1 MSAVQIEV
9 RMLGPMT
16 LRCEGQEVRDTD
28 NRARKIWLLL
38 AYMAARRGQA
48 IPQEE
53 LVALL
58 WEREERSSNPA
69 NALKTMFHRLRSM
82 MCQLDALRDRNLII
96 RKNGTYSWNPD
107 LCFTLDTETFESLC
121 RDALACQEPGQQ
133 LELLRR
139 ALALYRGDFLP
150 KLSSESWVNAVNTYY
165 HGLYLQSVSRLV
177 ALLEARGLWQEIEG
191 ICRTAV
197 ALDPYN
203 EVLCQHLLR
212 SLLQQEKQ
220 QDAADTYQRMSE
232 LLFDTFGVMPSEESK
247 SLYREALSHSNEMA
261 TSIDL
266 IRDQLR
272 EPIAATG
279 AMVCQYDFFK
289 IIYQAEARSVSRNG
303 YASHLCLFSIT
314 GADDQPLAKRSL
326 EVCMENFQDL
336 ACASL
341 RKGDVMSRCSVSQYI
356 VLLSRANYENSR
368 KVCDRVVRAF
378 RKKYPHSPAVLRC
391 AVQPL
396 EPMA

>member
-9 RMLGPMT
+9 QMLGPMT

-121 RDALACQEPGQQ
+121 RDALACQDPDQQ

-177 ALLEARGLWQEIEG
+177 ALLEARGSGRRLRASAAPPWPWTPITRSSAST
-191 ICRTAV
+191 CSAPSSSRRSSRT
-197 ALDPYN
+197 
-203 EVLCQHLLR
+203 R
-212 SLLQQEKQ
+212 R
-220 QDAADTYQRMSE
+220 T
-232 LLFDTFGVMPSEESK
+232 
-247 SLYREALSHSNEMA
+247 
-261 TSIDL
+261 
-266 IRDQLR
+266 
-272 EPIAATG
+272 PISA
-279 AMVCQYDFFK
+279 
-289 IIYQAEARSVSRNG
+289 
-303 YASHLCLFSIT
+303 
-314 GADDQPLAKRSL
+314 
-326 EVCMENFQDL
+326 
-336 ACASL
+336 
-341 RKGDVMSRCSVSQYI
+341 
-356 VLLSRANYENSR
+356 
-368 KVCDRVVRAF
+368 
-378 RKKYPHSPAVLRC
+378 
-391 AVQPL
+391 
-396 EPMA
+396 

>member
-1 MSAVQIEV
+1 MSTVQIELQ
-9 RMLGPMT
+9 MLGPMT

-69 NALKTMFHRLRSM
+69 NALKTMFHRLRNM
-82 MCQLDALRDRNLII
+82 MCQLDALRDRNIII

-107 LCFTLDTETFESLC
+107 LRFTLDTETFEALC
-121 RDALACQEPGQQ
+121 RKGFACQDDARQ
-133 LELLRR
+133 LKILRQ

-165 HGLYLQSVSRLV
+165 HGLYLQLVTRLV
-177 ALLEARGLWQEIEG
+177 TLLEAQALWPEIEG
-191 ICRTAV
+191 ICRAAV

-203 EVLCQHLLR
+203 EVLYQHLLR
-212 SLLQQEKQ
+212 ALLQQEKQ
-220 QDAADTYQRMSE
+220 QDAADIYQRMSD
-232 LLFDTFGVMPSEESK
+232 LLFDTFGVMPTEESK

-289 IIYQAEARSVSRNG
+289 IIYQAEAPFGILSFKTFNQPLVEVG
-303 YASHLCLFSIT
+303 QAVQLFVEKDSIHYF
-314 GADDQPLAKRSL
+314 DDQER
-326 EVCMENFQDL
+326 
-336 ACASL
+336 
-341 RKGDVMSRCSVSQYI
+341 
-356 VLLSRANYENSR
+356 
-368 KVCDRVVRAF
+368 RVEA
-378 RKKYPHSPAVLRC
+378 
-391 AVQPL
+391 
-396 EPMA
+396 

>member
-1 MSAVQIEV
+1 MSTVQIELQ
-9 RMLGPMT
+9 MLGPMT

-28 NRARKIWLLL
+28 HRARKIWLLL
-38 AYMAARRGQA
+38 ADMANRLGQA

-69 NALKTMFHRLRSM
+69 NAQKTMFHRLRNM
-82 MCQLDALRDRNLII
+82 MCQLDALRDRNIII

-107 LCFTLDTETFESLC
+107 LRFTLDTETFEALC
-121 RDALACQEPGQQ
+121 RKGFACQDDARQ
-133 LELLRR
+133 LKILRQ

-165 HGLYLQSVSRLV
+165 HGLYLQLVTRLV
-177 ALLEARGLWQEIEG
+177 TLLEAQALWPEIEG
-191 ICRTAV
+191 ICRAAV

-203 EVLCQHLLR
+203 EVLYQHLR
-212 SLLQQEKQ
+212 
-220 QDAADTYQRMSE
+220 D
-232 LLFDTFGVMPSEESK
+232 LLFDTFGVMPTEESK

-314 GADDQPLAKRSL
+314 GSDDQPLTKRSL

-368 KVCDRVVRAF
+368 RVCDRVVRAF
-378 RKKYPHSPAVLRC
+378 KKKYPHSPAILRC

>member
-1 MSAVQIEV
+1 
-9 RMLGPMT
+9 
-16 LRCEGQEVRDTD
+16 
-28 NRARKIWLLL
+28 
-38 AYMAARRGQA
+38 
-48 IPQEE
+48 
-53 LVALL
+53 
-58 WEREERSSNPA
+58 
-69 NALKTMFHRLRSM
+69 
-82 MCQLDALRDRNLII
+82 
-96 RKNGTYSWNPD
+96 
-107 LCFTLDTETFESLC
+107 
-121 RDALACQEPGQQ
+121 
-133 LELLRR
+133 
-139 ALALYRGDFLP
+139 
-150 KLSSESWVNAVNTYY
+150 
-165 HGLYLQSVSRLV
+165 
-177 ALLEARGLWQEIEG
+177 
-191 ICRTAV
+191 
-197 ALDPYN
+197 
-203 EVLCQHLLR
+203 
-212 SLLQQEKQ
+212 
-220 QDAADTYQRMSE
+220 
-232 LLFDTFGVMPSEESK
+232 
-247 SLYREALSHSNEMA
+247 MA

-314 GADDQPLAKRSL
+314 GSDDQPLTKRSL

-368 KVCDRVVRAF
+368 RVCDRVVRAF
-378 RKKYPHSPAVLRC
+378 KKKYPHSPAILRC

>member
-1 MSAVQIEV
+1 
-9 RMLGPMT
+9 
-16 LRCEGQEVRDTD
+16 
-28 NRARKIWLLL
+28 
-38 AYMAARRGQA
+38 
-48 IPQEE
+48 
-53 LVALL
+53 
-58 WEREERSSNPA
+58 
-69 NALKTMFHRLRSM
+69 
-82 MCQLDALRDRNLII
+82 
-96 RKNGTYSWNPD
+96 
-107 LCFTLDTETFESLC
+107 
-121 RDALACQEPGQQ
+121 
-133 LELLRR
+133 
-139 ALALYRGDFLP
+139 
-150 KLSSESWVNAVNTYY
+150 
-165 HGLYLQSVSRLV
+165 
-177 ALLEARGLWQEIEG
+177 
-191 ICRTAV
+191 
-197 ALDPYN
+197 
-203 EVLCQHLLR
+203 
-212 SLLQQEKQ
+212 
-220 QDAADTYQRMSE
+220 
-232 LLFDTFGVMPSEESK
+232 
-247 SLYREALSHSNEMA
+247 MA